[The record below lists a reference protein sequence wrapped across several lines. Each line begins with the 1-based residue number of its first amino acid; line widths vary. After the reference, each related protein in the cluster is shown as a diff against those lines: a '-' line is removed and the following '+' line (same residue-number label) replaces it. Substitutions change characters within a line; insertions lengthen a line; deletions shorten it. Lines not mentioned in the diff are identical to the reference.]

1 MNNLMNMSRVMVLYR
16 VSTKK
21 QVDKQKD
28 DIPMQKIACHDF
40 AKEKGWVIVNEF
52 YEKGVSGFK
61 VSAND
66 RDAIH
71 DLKKAAS
78 NKEFD
83 ILLVYMFDRLGRIDS
98 ETPFVVE
105 WFINH
110 GIEVWSTQ
118 EGQQKLNDQ
127 VDKLMNYIRFWQANG
142 ESVKTSMRLK
152 TRMAQLT
159 KDGIYRGGN
168 PAFGYR
174 AVNKGRVNKK
184 GQPVKDL
191 EIDEGEANIVR
202 MIFEKTLNEGYGSY
216 RMAEYINSLG
226 IKTHYG
232 SDFQSNTVNRILK
245 NKMYCGYYIAGETSS
260 PKIEELVII
269 DENTFDAV
277 QDILKQRSG
286 VSEKKQHVAM
296 TTRAKTLLSGNIYC
310 GHCGG
315 SLSVSR
321 NMEIYTRAD
330 GSIGESEQIR
340 YTCYHKARKLND
352 CDGQSIYSAR
362 KIDSMVLE
370 IVRDYLDRIKKTP
383 KDKALEMRYEKEV
396 KTKKKEKNKLVTE
409 YDKLNR
415 SLAELSVEIG
425 KSLTGQS
432 DYSPDVLKMSIKL
445 TTDKIN
451 ELNKKIAE
459 CDKELEEKNT
469 MLSKIDFYYDKFKS
483 WADEFDNATLEQ
495 QKMIICQLINS
506 IKVKRGYEL
515 ELEFNVSYEQFFKN

>member
-71 DLKKAAS
+71 DLKKAAT

-168 PAFGYR
+168 PTFGC
-174 AVNKGRVNKK
+174 AI
-184 GQPVKDL
+184 P
-191 EIDEGEANIVR
+191 E
-202 MIFEKTLNEGYGSY
+202 
-216 RMAEYINSLG
+216 
-226 IKTHYG
+226 
-232 SDFQSNTVNRILK
+232 
-245 NKMYCGYYIAGETSS
+245 
-260 PKIEELVII
+260 
-269 DENTFDAV
+269 
-277 QDILKQRSG
+277 
-286 VSEKKQHVAM
+286 
-296 TTRAKTLLSGNIYC
+296 
-310 GHCGG
+310 
-315 SLSVSR
+315 
-321 NMEIYTRAD
+321 
-330 GSIGESEQIR
+330 
-340 YTCYHKARKLND
+340 
-352 CDGQSIYSAR
+352 
-362 KIDSMVLE
+362 KID
-370 IVRDYLDRIKKTP
+370 
-383 KDKALEMRYEKEV
+383 
-396 KTKKKEKNKLVTE
+396 TKKLQKTE
-409 YDKLNR
+409 
-415 SLAELSVEIG
+415 
-425 KSLTGQS
+425 
-432 DYSPDVLKMSIKL
+432 
-445 TTDKIN
+445 
-451 ELNKKIAE
+451 
-459 CDKELEEKNT
+459 
-469 MLSKIDFYYDKFKS
+469 
-483 WADEFDNATLEQ
+483 
-495 QKMIICQLINS
+495 
-506 IKVKRGYEL
+506 
-515 ELEFNVSYEQFFKN
+515 